1 MSCGLAIQTNKYGA
15 ITLFD
20 LLYDGRFIASL
31 VKEGRSLVDYSRQRV
46 FQNFDTAIEF
56 YLTLMVPDKNSGLLT
71 IGYLAVES
79 GLVMHDRCLPFSLPG
94 SNSMTTSHHNPSPMG
109 VNPPRHRIFFSQLF
123 TGQ

>member
-56 YLTLMVPDKNSGLLT
+56 YLTLMVPVKNS
-71 IGYLAVES
+71 
-79 GLVMHDRCLPFSLPG
+79 
-94 SNSMTTSHHNPSPMG
+94 
-109 VNPPRHRIFFSQLF
+109 
-123 TGQ
+123 